1 MINLVLIGMPG
12 CGKTTI
18 SRRLHETLKIPLIDI
33 DAYLEDNCTETI
45 EEMFLKGEA
54 YFRDQETRMTR
65 RLATVHGTILS
76 CGGGIVLREENMRL
90 LSRNGRIYYL
100 KRDIEKI
107 MDEVDTS
114 HRPLLKQGKQALYR
128 LEKERSHL
136 YERYADV
143 IVDNNDSIETTVRT
157 IQEDYQAWCQRV

>member
-1 MINLVLIGMPG
+1 M
-12 CGKTTI
+12 
-18 SRRLHETLKIPLIDI
+18 E
-33 DAYLEDNCTETI
+33 
-45 EEMFLKGEA
+45 
-54 YFRDQETRMTR
+54 
-65 RLATVHGTILS
+65 
-76 CGGGIVLREENMRL
+76 
-90 LSRNGRIYYL
+90 
-100 KRDIEKI
+100 
-107 MDEVDTS
+107 EVDTS